1 MVPRAQPHDQPLHAL
16 VTGIGGYVG
25 GRLATELQRRGHAVR
40 GYARRPERVT
50 LDVPVITGDAVA
62 GTGLDEALDGI
73 DVAYF
78 LIHSMEPG
86 SGDGFGVRERAAAE
100 RFADA
105 ARRAGVGRIVYL
117 GGPEPPHEA
126 DGVGPSPSPHLASRL
141 EVERV
146 LLEGVPGSVALRAS
160 IVIGAQSRAFRFLVR
175 LIERLPVL
183 ILPAWRDNR
192 GMPIDERDVIA
203 ALAAC
208 ADDPRAAGMVLD
220 AAGPDV
226 ISYGQL
232 ITRIADAMLVDRP
245 TVSTRG
251 LSVTPIASRIAA
263 IIAGEQPELIEPLM
277 ESLAT
282 DLLPVNRLASDV
294 LGIRLHSLDSAISH
308 ALAEWEAHEPLRA
321 R

>member
-1 MVPRAQPHDQPLHAL
+1 MPGAQREGQPLQVL
-16 VTGIGGYVG
+16 VTGISGYIGGLV
-25 GRLATELQRRGHAVR
+25 AADMQRRGHAIR
-40 GYARRPERVT
+40 GYARRPQRVA
-50 LDVPVITGDAVA
+50 LDVPVIAGDAVT
-62 GTGLDEALDGI
+62 GVGLDEALDGI

-78 LIHSMEPG
+78 LIHSMEPAPA
-86 SGDGFGVRERAAAE
+86 SGEGFGARERAAAE
-100 RFADA
+100 QFVSA
-105 ARRAGVGRIVYL
+105 AQRAGVKRIVYL
-117 GGPEPPHEA
+117 GGPEPP
-126 DGVGPSPSPHLASRL
+126 GGSRSPHLASRL

-183 ILPAWRDNR
+183 ILPAWRDNT
-192 GMPIDERDVIA
+192 GMPVDERDVVA

-226 ISYGQL
+226 VSYGRL
-232 ITRIADAMLVDRP
+232 ITQIADAMLVARP
-245 TVSTRG
+245 TISTRG

-263 IIAGEQPELIEPLM
+263 IVAGERPELIEPLM
-277 ESLAT
+277 ESLET
-282 DLLPVNRLASDV
+282 DLLPSNELASEV
-294 LGIRLHSLDSAISH
+294 LGIRLHSLDSAIEHS
-308 ALAEWEAHEPLRA
+308 LAEWEADEPLAA